1 MRLLALLLTVS
12 TPAMAGT
19 VSLKAADGVTVAA
32 DVQGTGASGVVL
44 VHGDG
49 RSRADWVDV
58 AASLSRKGL
67 QVLSVDLR
75 THNSPWTALDD
86 AGRAAMVADVRA
98 GSDWLR
104 AHGAKTVA
112 LIGADAGGA
121 LALAAGAADPAAT
134 NVILLSPR
142 LSLPGVSVTTS
153 LAGWGKRPL
162 LLISSTDDTVGVRAA
177 GALGDKAGG
186 PHEVTLVEGA
196 GVGPSLVRI
205 DPQVEGQI
213 VGWIMTGGVQAGS
226 ADTST
231 VKTGDTSSLET
242 TGTRIGEKP

>member
-1 MRLLALLLTVS
+1 MRLLALLLTLS

-19 VSLKAADGVTVAA
+19 ISLKTADGVTVAA

-49 RSRADWVDV
+49 RSRADWTDV
-58 AASLSRKGL
+58 AASLSHKGL

-75 THNSPWTALDD
+75 THDSPWTTLDD
-86 AGRAAMVADVRA
+86 TGRAAMVADVRA

-112 LIGADAGGA
+112 IIGADSGGA
-121 LALAAGAADPAAT
+121 LALAAGAADPGAT

-142 LSLPGVSVTTS
+142 LSLPGVSVTAS

-162 LLISSTDDTVGVRAA
+162 LLISSTGDTVGVRAA
-177 GALGDKAGG
+177 GAIGDKAAG
-186 PHEVTLVEGA
+186 PHEVSLVEGS
-196 GVGPSLVRI
+196 GVGPSLIRV
-205 DPQVEGQI
+205 DPQIEGQI
-213 VGWIMTGGVQAGS
+213 VGWIANGGVERAAG
-226 ADTST
+226 DTT
-231 VKTGDTSSLET
+231 AVKTGDTTSLET